1 MLDVGEL
8 GMTAVEEGAEA
19 KHSAVGGELGDD
31 ARGLAIAEALIH
43 GGGHRLRKL
52 AAGKAQGAVRHHPEG
67 LVITQASVE

>member
-19 KHSAVGGELGDD
+19 KHGAVCRELGNH
-31 ARGLAIAEALIH
+31 ARGLAVAKTLIH